1 MRHPFTAPR
10 LGVMLLGLL
19 GCLGGELP
27 FEPLPDGGHH
37 VLFVGN
43 SLTYFNDL
51 PGTVSR
57 LAGSAGDT
65 IRVKAVA
72 EPDFAVIDHALGASN
87 AVEVI
92 RKERWEYVILQQGPT
107 PLPLYR
113 DTLIRAT
120 QLLDSPIR
128 AAGATSAQLMVWTP
142 ASRPD
147 IYEEVKLSC
156 RLAAEA
162 VGGVVFPAG
171 AAWREALAADPQL
184 PLYASDGFHPAPLG
198 TYLTALVIYEE
209 ITGHD
214 ARNLPPVAV
223 AGGQTLTTP
232 EATIRLLQ
240 RVAHEAAAA
249 P

>member
-1 MRHPFTAPR
+1 MRR
-10 LGVMLLGLL
+10 VLLLGLV
-19 GCLGGELP
+19 GCLPGGLP

-37 VLFVGN
+37 VLFIGN

-51 PGTVSR
+51 PGTVAR
-57 LAGSAGDT
+57 LAASGGDT
-65 IRVKAVA
+65 IRVRMVA

-92 RKERWEYVILQQGPT
+92 KQEKWEYVVLQQGPT

-113 DTLIRAT
+113 DTLVRAAR
-120 QLLDSPIR
+120 LLDPPIR
-128 AAGATSAQLMVWTP
+128 AAGAISAQLMVWTP
-142 ASRPD
+142 SNRPD
-147 IYEEVKLSC
+147 IYDAVLLSC
-156 RLAAEA
+156 RVAADA
-162 VGGVVFPAG
+162 VGGVVVPVG
-171 AAWREALAADPQL
+171 AAWRAALEADPAL
-184 PLYASDGFHPAPLG
+184 SLYAADGFHPAPLG
-198 TYLTALVIYEE
+198 TYLAALVLYEE

-214 ARNLPPVAV
+214 ARNLPPTAVVA
-223 AGGQTLTTP
+223 GQTLVVP